1 MSPIELIVLWAI
13 FLCSW
18 ILFFD
23 DNTTI
28 FWPQKKCQFH
38 VKFSRQE
45 NRALILTSPST
56 PMVQRFWRIGGTMI
70 SSPCK
75 TCDRINQSKEGCYK
89 ECELLQAI
97 QKIQLS
103 VKEDLK
109 ESGTDPLE

>member
-1 MSPIELIVLWAI
+1 MGDI
-13 FLCSW
+13 FLKW
-18 ILFFD
+18 DIIFND
-23 DNTTI
+23 DNNTTI
-28 FWPQKKCQFH
+28 FWPQKSANSMR
-38 VKFSRQE
+38 FSRQE
-45 NRALILTSPST
+45 NRALILTSTST
-56 PMVQRFWRIGGTMI
+56 PTVQRFWRIGGTMI

-109 ESGTDPLE
+109 ESGTDPFE